1 MLMKKITRSFVV
13 AGLLALATS
22 VNAQEHVW
30 KYVATGDA
38 STYAIRDDGTLW
50 SCGWNEKGQL
60 GAPAV
65 SERTA
70 EWQCVGTDT
79 DWKKVIGGKAYAF
92 FIKED
97 GSLWAAGTSE
107 SGVQGTGDGMDHK
120 ELVRVGTD
128 NDWADVTASHFW
140 GYSAIGLKTD
150 GTIWGWG
157 ENTSSQLGLGDRN
170 TRTTPVQ
177 IGTDTDWKQVSLGS
191 SHCVALKTDGTIW
204 GWGQNNSGQL
214 GLGNATS
221 QSSPVQIG
229 TANDWVY
236 VKAIDNRTYAIKA
249 DGTLWATGDNY
260 SNLLGF
266 NQSDEELVSLYY
278 EFTKVTTVPDGVL
291 SVSGCENTTTIAI
304 GKDGVITEIYA
315 IGSNSD
321 GALGDGN
328 GKLLTA
334 TSSSD
339 EMPFSAKPVKPL
351 LPEGATYS
359 MLASGQSYSFVLTT
373 DGKFYAWGRNKGGQL
388 GDGSEL
394 EQLQTSYQK
403 KPIEIACPGGATPGG
418 GDEDVVTVPSDD
430 IPSDLKKATEIK
442 LTGTWNTSKFTELAQ
457 AIGTT
462 AFGASNTTLVSVDM
476 SEALIEEGTDLY
488 VQGGLAKN
496 GAFVNC
502 KALEKVA
509 MPAAAEA
516 ANFKDFTNAFMN
528 CEKLSDIDLQNCAG
542 LTSLNSAFMG
552 CTSLTKVNLLSSKS
566 LTGVSSMASTFKSCT
581 ALTDVVLP
589 EEIAFAS
596 ATFSDCTALAN
607 IDWTSYTKD
616 SAPIFYSGMF
626 DGISDLKAITLTV
639 NEDVYDI
646 FAADANWSKLNLVA
660 KGSTGIN
667 GVDNEAS
674 VRFDGNTL
682 YTSQPVNDVCV
693 YTVSGSLVRKCGVV
707 ADSFNLSDVANGAYI
722 LVYTQNGQKHAVKV
736 VKR

>member
-1 MLMKKITRSFVV
+1 MKKITRSFVV

-60 GAPAV
+60 GVPAV

-79 DWKKVIGGKAYAF
+79 NWKKAIGGKAYAF

-97 GSLWAAGTSE
+97 GSLWAVGTSE
-107 SGVQGTGDGMDHK
+107 SGVQGTGDGVDHK
-120 ELVRVGTD
+120 ELMRVGTD

-150 GTIWGWG
+150 GSIWGWG
-157 ENTSSQLGLGDRN
+157 DNTSYQLGSEDR
-170 TRTTPVQ
+170 TARTTPVQ
-177 IGTDTDWKQVSLGS
+177 IGTDKDWKQVSLGS
-191 SHCVALKTDGTIW
+191 SHCIAVKTDGTLW
-204 GWGQNNSGQL
+204 GWGGNNSGQL
-214 GLGNATS
+214 GLGNTSSQAT
-221 QSSPVQIG
+221 PKQIG
-229 TANDWVY
+229 TDNDWVY
-236 VKAIDNRTYAIKA
+236 VKAIDNRSYAVKA
-249 DGTLWATGDNY
+249 DGTLWAAGDNY

-266 NQSDEELVSLYY
+266 NQSDEELVSSYK
-278 EFTKVTTVPDGVL
+278 EFTNVPTIPAGVI

-304 GKDGVITEIYA
+304 GKDGVITSVYA
-315 IGSNSD
+315 LGSNSD

-339 EMPFSAKPVKPL
+339 EMPFSAEPVKPL
-351 LPEGATYS
+351 LPDGATYT
-359 MLASGQSYSFVLTT
+359 MLASGQHYSFVLTT

-388 GDGSEL
+388 GDGTEK

-418 GDEDVVTVPSDD
+418 GDDELVTVSSED
-430 IPSDLKKATEIK
+430 IPSDLKKAKEIK
-442 LTGTWNTSKFTELAQ
+442 LTGTWNTGKFAELAQ
-457 AIGTT
+457 AMGTT
-462 AFGASNTTLVSVDM
+462 ALGASNTNLVSVDM
-476 SEALIEEGTDLY
+476 SEAVIESATDLY
-488 VQGGLAKN
+488 VQGGLSKN
-496 GAFVNC
+496 GVFVNC
-502 KALEKVA
+502 KALEKVV
-509 MPAAAEA
+509 MPAAGEA

-528 CEKLSDIDLQNCAG
+528 CEKLSEIDMQNCAG

-566 LTGVSSMASTFKSCT
+566 LTGVSSMSSTFKNCA
-581 ALTDVVLP
+581 ALTDVILP
-589 EEIAFAS
+589 EDISFAS
-596 ATFSDCTALAN
+596 STFGNCTALAN

-616 SAPIFYSGMF
+616 SAPVFYSGMF

-639 NEDVYDI
+639 DEKVYDV
-646 FAADANWSKLNLVA
+646 FAADENWSKLNLVA

-667 GVDNEAS
+667 GVESEAS
-674 VRFDGNTL
+674 VSFDGNTL
-682 YTSQPVNDVCV
+682 YTSQPLSNVCV
-693 YTVSGSLVRKCGVV
+693 YTVSGSLIRKCGVV
-707 ADSFNLSDVANGAYI
+707 AGSLNLSDVANGAYVLI
-722 LVYTQNGQKHAVKV
+722 YTQNGQKYSVKV

>member
-1 MLMKKITRSFVV
+1 MKKITRSFVV

-60 GAPAV
+60 GVPAV

-79 DWKKVIGGKAYAF
+79 NWKKAIGGKAYAF

-97 GSLWAAGTSE
+97 GSLWAVGTSE
-107 SGVQGTGDGMDHK
+107 SGVQGTGDGVDHK
-120 ELVRVGTD
+120 ELMRVGTD

-150 GTIWGWG
+150 GSIWGWG
-157 ENTSSQLGLGDRN
+157 DNTSYQLGSEDR
-170 TRTTPVQ
+170 TARTTPVQ
-177 IGTDTDWKQVSLGS
+177 IGTDKDWKQVSLGS
-191 SHCVALKTDGTIW
+191 SHCIAVKTDGTLW
-204 GWGQNNSGQL
+204 GWGGNNSGQL
-214 GLGNATS
+214 GLGNTSSQAT
-221 QSSPVQIG
+221 PKQIG
-229 TANDWVY
+229 TDNDWVY
-236 VKAIDNRTYAIKA
+236 VKAIDNRSYAVKA
-249 DGTLWATGDNY
+249 DGTLWAAGDNY

-266 NQSDEELVSLYY
+266 NQSDEELVSSYK
-278 EFTKVTTVPDGVL
+278 EFTNVPTIPAGVI

-304 GKDGVITEIYA
+304 GKDGVITSVYA
-315 IGSNSD
+315 LGSNSD

-339 EMPFSAKPVKPL
+339 EMPFSAEPVKPL
-351 LPEGATYS
+351 LPDGATYT
-359 MLASGQSYSFVLTT
+359 MLASGQHYSFVLTT

-388 GDGSEL
+388 GDGTEK

-418 GDEDVVTVPSDD
+418 GDDELVTVSSED
-430 IPSDLKKATEIK
+430 IPSDLKKAKEIK
-442 LTGTWNTSKFTELAQ
+442 LTGTWNTGKFAELAQ
-457 AIGTT
+457 AMGTT
-462 AFGASNTTLVSVDM
+462 ALGASNTNLVSVDM
-476 SEALIEEGTDLY
+476 SEAVIESATDLY
-488 VQGGLAKN
+488 VQGGLSKN
-496 GAFVNC
+496 GVFVNC
-502 KALEKVA
+502 KALEKVV
-509 MPAAAEA
+509 MPAAGEA

-528 CEKLSDIDLQNCAG
+528 CEKLSEIDMQNCAG

-566 LTGVSSMASTFKSCT
+566 LTGVSSMSSTFKNCA
-581 ALTDVVLP
+581 ALTDVILP
-589 EEIAFAS
+589 EDISFAS
-596 ATFSDCTALAN
+596 STFGNCTALAN

-616 SAPIFYSGMF
+616 SAPVFYSGMF

-639 NEDVYDI
+639 DEKVYDV
-646 FAADANWSKLNLVA
+646 FAADENWSKLNLVA

-667 GVDNEAS
+667 GVESEAS
-674 VRFDGNTL
+674 VSFDGNTL
-682 YTSQPVNDVCV
+682 YTSQPLSNVCV
-693 YTVSGSLVRKCGVV
+693 YTVSGLLIRKCGVV
-707 ADSFNLSDVANGAYI
+707 AGSLNLSDVANGAYI

>member
-1 MLMKKITRSFVV
+1 MKKITRSFVV

-60 GAPAV
+60 GVPAV

-79 DWKKVIGGKAYAF
+79 DWKKAIGGKAYAF

-107 SGVQGTGDGMDHK
+107 SGVQGTGDGIDHK

-128 NDWADVTASHFW
+128 NDWVDVAVSHFW
-140 GYSAIGLKTD
+140 GYSAIGLKQD

-157 ENTSSQLGLGDRN
+157 QNTSYQLGLGDRD

-191 SHCVALKTDGTIW
+191 SHCVALKQDGTIW
-204 GWGQNNSGQL
+204 GWGQNTSGQL
-214 GLGNATS
+214 GLGNSTS

-229 TANDWVY
+229 TENDWVY
-236 VKAIDNRTYAIKA
+236 VKAIDNRTYAVKA

-266 NQSDEELVSLYY
+266 NQADDELVALYY
-278 EFTKVTTVPDGVL
+278 EFTKVTTIPDGVI
-291 SVSGCENTTTIAI
+291 SVSGCENTTTIAV
-304 GKDGVITEIYA
+304 GNDGVITQIYA
-315 IGSNSD
+315 LGSNSD

-328 GKLLTA
+328 GKLMTA

-339 EMPFSAKPVKPL
+339 EMPFSAKPVNPL
-351 LPEGATYS
+351 LPAGQTYS
-359 MLASGQSYSFVLTT
+359 MLASGQNYSFVLTT

-388 GDGSEL
+388 GDGSEK

-418 GDEDVVTVPSDD
+418 DDEDVVTVASDD
-430 IPSDLKKATEIK
+430 IPSDLKKAAEIK

-462 AFGASNTTLVSVDM
+462 AFGASNTILVSVDM
-476 SEALIEEGTDLY
+476 SEALIEEGTNLY
-488 VQGGLAKN
+488 VQGGLSKN
-496 GAFVNC
+496 GVFVNC
-502 KALEKVA
+502 KALEKVV

-516 ANFKDFTNAFMN
+516 TNFKDFTNAFMN
-528 CEKLSDIDLQNCAG
+528 CEKLTEIDLQNCSG
-542 LTSLNSAFMG
+542 LTTLNSAFMG
-552 CTSLTKVNLLSSKS
+552 CSSLKKINFVNSKS
-566 LTGVSSMASTFKSCT
+566 LTGVSSMASTFKNCT
-581 ALTDVVLP
+581 SLTDVVLP

-596 ATFSDCTALAN
+596 GTFAECTALAN
-607 IDWTSYTKD
+607 IDWTSYTKS

-639 NEDVYDI
+639 DEKVYDV
-646 FAADANWSKLNLVA
+646 FAADANWSKLNLVS

-667 GVDNEAS
+667 GVENGAS

-707 ADSFNLSDVANGAYI
+707 ATSLNLSDVANGAYI

-736 VKR
+736 VKK

>member
-60 GAPAV
+60 GVPAV

-79 DWKKVIGGKAYAF
+79 NWKKAIGGKAYAF

-97 GSLWAAGTSE
+97 GSLWAVGTSE
-107 SGVQGTGDGMDHK
+107 SGVQGTGDGVDHK
-120 ELVRVGTD
+120 ELMRVGTD

-150 GTIWGWG
+150 GSIWGWG
-157 ENTSSQLGLGDRN
+157 DNTSYQLGSEDR
-170 TRTTPVQ
+170 TARTTPVQ
-177 IGTDTDWKQVSLGS
+177 IGTDKDWKQVSLGS
-191 SHCVALKTDGTIW
+191 SHCIAVKTDGTLW
-204 GWGQNNSGQL
+204 GWGGNNSGQL
-214 GLGNATS
+214 GLGNTSSQAT
-221 QSSPVQIG
+221 PKQIG
-229 TANDWVY
+229 TDNDWVY
-236 VKAIDNRTYAIKA
+236 VKAIDNRSYAVKA
-249 DGTLWATGDNY
+249 DGTLWAAGDNY

-266 NQSDEELVSLYY
+266 NQSDEELVSSYK
-278 EFTKVTTVPDGVL
+278 EFTNVPTIPAGVI

-304 GKDGVITEIYA
+304 GKDGVITSVYA
-315 IGSNSD
+315 LGSNSD

-339 EMPFSAKPVKPL
+339 EMPFSAEPVKPL
-351 LPEGATYS
+351 LPDGATYT
-359 MLASGQSYSFVLTT
+359 MLASGQHYSFVLTT

-388 GDGSEL
+388 GDGTEK

-418 GDEDVVTVPSDD
+418 GDDELVTVSSED
-430 IPSDLKKATEIK
+430 IPSDLKKAKEIK
-442 LTGTWNTSKFTELAQ
+442 LTGTWNTGKFAELAQ
-457 AIGTT
+457 AMGTT
-462 AFGASNTTLVSVDM
+462 ALGASNTNLVSVDM
-476 SEALIEEGTDLY
+476 SEAVIESATDLY
-488 VQGGLAKN
+488 VQGGLSKN
-496 GAFVNC
+496 GVFVNC
-502 KALEKVA
+502 KALEKVV
-509 MPAAAEA
+509 MPAAGEA

-528 CEKLSDIDLQNCAG
+528 CEKLSEIDMQNCAG

-566 LTGVSSMASTFKSCT
+566 LTGVSSMSSTFKNCA
-581 ALTDVVLP
+581 ALTDVILP
-589 EEIAFAS
+589 EDISFAS
-596 ATFSDCTALAN
+596 STFGNCTALAN

-616 SAPIFYSGMF
+616 SAPVFYSGMF

-639 NEDVYDI
+639 DEKVYDV
-646 FAADANWSKLNLVA
+646 FAADENWSKLNLVA

-667 GVDNEAS
+667 GVESEAS
-674 VRFDGNTL
+674 VSFDGNTL
-682 YTSQPVNDVCV
+682 YTSQPLSNVCV
-693 YTVSGSLVRKCGVV
+693 YTVSGSLIRKCGVV
-707 ADSFNLSDVANGAYI
+707 AGSLNLSDVANGAYVLI
-722 LVYTQNGQKHAVKV
+722 YTQNGQKYSVKV

>member
-1 MLMKKITRSFVV
+1 MKKITRSFVV

-60 GAPAV
+60 GVPAV

-79 DWKKVIGGKAYAF
+79 DWKKAIGGKAYAF

-97 GSLWAAGTSE
+97 GSLWAVGTSE
-107 SGVQGTGDGMDHK
+107 SGVQGTGDGIDHK
-120 ELVRVGTD
+120 ELIRVGTD
-128 NDWADVTASHFW
+128 NNWVDVAVCHFW
-140 GYSAIGLKTD
+140 GYSAIGLK
-150 GTIWGWG
+150 
-157 ENTSSQLGLGDRN
+157 S
-170 TRTTPVQ
+170 
-177 IGTDTDWKQVSLGS
+177 
-191 SHCVALKTDGTIW
+191 DGTIW
-204 GWGQNNSGQL
+204 GWGQNTSHQLGIEGQDSYTTPVQIGTDSDWKQISLGSSHCMAIKTDGTMWGWGQNSAGQL
-214 GLGNATS
+214 GLGNSKS
-221 QSSPVQIG
+221 QNTPVQIG
-229 TANDWVY
+229 TENDWAY
-236 VKAIDNRTYAIKA
+236 VKAIDNRTYAVKT

-266 NQSDEELVSLYY
+266 NQSDDALVPLYY
-278 EFTKVTTVPDGVL
+278 EFTKVTTIPEGVI
-291 SVSGCENTTTIAI
+291 SVSGCENTTTIAV
-304 GKDGVITEIYA
+304 GKDGVITSIYA
-315 IGSNSD
+315 LGSNCD

-339 EMPFSAKPVKPL
+339 DMPFSAKPVNPL
-351 LPEGATYS
+351 LPEGLTYS

-388 GDGSEL
+388 GDGSEK

-418 GDEDVVTVPSDD
+418 DDEDVVTVSSDD
-430 IPSDLKKATEIK
+430 IPSDLKKASEIK

-462 AFGASNTTLVSVDM
+462 AFGASNSTLVSVDM
-476 SEALIEEGTDLY
+476 SEALIDEGTDLY
-488 VQGGLAKN
+488 VQGGLSKN
-496 GAFVNC
+496 GVFVNC
-502 KALEKVA
+502 KALEKVV

-516 ANFKDFTNAFMN
+516 ANFNDFTNAFMN
-528 CEKLSDIDLQNCAG
+528 CEKLVEIDLQNCSG
-542 LTSLNSAFMG
+542 LTTLNSAFMG
-552 CTSLTKVNLLSSKS
+552 CVSLTKINFVNSNS
-566 LTGVSSMASTFKSCT
+566 LTGVSSMSSSFKNCT

-596 ATFSDCTALAN
+596 GTFAECTALAN
-607 IDWTSYTKD
+607 IDWTSYTKS

-660 KGSTGIN
+660 KGSSGIN
-667 GVDNEAS
+667 GVENEAS
-674 VRFDGNTL
+674 VSFDGNTL

-693 YTVSGSLVRKCGVV
+693 YTVSGALVHKCGVV
-707 ADSFNLSDVANGAYI
+707 ESSLNLSGVAKGAYI
-722 LVYTQNGQKHAVKV
+722 LVYTQNGQKHSVKI

>member
-50 SCGWNEKGQL
+50 TCGWNEKGQL
-60 GAPAV
+60 GVPAV

-107 SGVQGTGDGMDHK
+107 SGVQGTGDGIDHK

-128 NDWADVTASHFW
+128 NDWVDVAVSHFW
-140 GYSAIGLKTD
+140 GYSAIGLKQD

-157 ENTSSQLGLGDRN
+157 QNTSYQLGLGDRD

-191 SHCVALKTDGTIW
+191 SHCVALKQDGTIW
-204 GWGQNNSGQL
+204 GWGQNTSGQL
-214 GLGNATS
+214 GLGNSTS

-229 TANDWVY
+229 TENDWVY
-236 VKAIDNRTYAIKA
+236 VKAIDNRTYAVKA

-266 NQSDEELVSLYY
+266 NQSDDELVSLYY
-278 EFTKVTTVPDGVL
+278 EFTKVTTIPDGVI
-291 SVSGCENTTTIAI
+291 SVSGCENTTTIAV
-304 GKDGVITEIYA
+304 GNDGVITQIYA
-315 IGSNSD
+315 LGSNSD

-328 GKLLTA
+328 GKLMTT

-339 EMPFSAKPVKPL
+339 EMPFSAKPVNPL
-351 LPEGATYS
+351 LPAGQTYS
-359 MLASGQSYSFVLTT
+359 MLASGQGYSFVLTT

-388 GDGSEL
+388 GDGSEK

-418 GDEDVVTVPSDD
+418 DDDDVVTVASDD
-430 IPSDLKKATEIK
+430 IPSDLKKAAEIK

-476 SEALIEEGTDLY
+476 SEALIEEGTNLY
-488 VQGGLAKN
+488 VQGGLSKN

-502 KALEKVA
+502 KALEKVI
-509 MPAAAEA
+509 MPAAGEA

-528 CEKLSDIDLQNCAG
+528 CDKLAEIDLQNCAG
-542 LTSLNSAFMG
+542 LTTLNSAFMG
-552 CTSLTKVNLLSSKS
+552 CSSLKKINFVNSKS
-566 LTGVSSMASTFKSCT
+566 LTGVSSMASTFKNCT

-596 ATFSDCTALAN
+596 GTFAECTALAN

-639 NEDVYDI
+639 DEKVYDV
-646 FAADANWSKLNLVA
+646 FAADANWSKLNLVS

-667 GVDNEAS
+667 GVENGAS

-682 YTSQPVNDVCV
+682 YTSQPVNDVYV

-707 ADSFNLSDVANGAYI
+707 AGSLNLSDVANGAYI